1 MSDDEDWKERAVA
14 VTTFLV
20 LGVGFV
26 AMFLDVSWFWLVWV
40 LGFAVLVPMLAVL
53 LGVEDGDDEEA
64 ITESAG
70 QTTRDAGATAASEYR
85 GADDSGA
92 DALETLRE
100 RYARGDLTDEQ
111 FERKLERLLET
122 ETIEDVEDARR
133 RVEARRTGESG
144 GNGETDDATRTER
157 EPE

>member
-1 MSDDEDWKERAVA
+1 MSDDEDWRDRIVA

-26 AMFLDVSWFWLVWV
+26 AMFLEVSWFWMVWV

-53 LGVEDGDDEEA
+53 LGVDDEDEPQ
-64 ITESAG
+64 TEPAG
-70 QTTRDAGATAASEYR
+70 SRSRNHDDAEYR
-85 GADDSGA
+85 GRDPSGA

-111 FERKLERLLET
+111 FERKLDRLLET
-122 ETIEDVEDARR
+122 ETIEDVEDAHRR
-133 RVEARRTGESG
+133 AKTGRTGARDG
-144 GNGETDDATRTER
+144 TAGVDDEPRTER
-157 EPE
+157 ER

>member
-1 MSDDEDWKERAVA
+1 MSDDEDWRERAVA

-20 LGVGFV
+20 LGAGFV
-26 AMFLDVSWFWLVWV
+26 AMFLEVSWFWMVWV

-53 LGVEDGDDEEA
+53 LGVENEDDEEA

-70 QTTRDAGATAASEYR
+70 QTTRDAGDTAAPEYR

-133 RVEARRTGESG
+133 RVEAERTGESG
-144 GNGETDDATRTER
+144 GNGETDDATRMER